1 MSNQDADVIVV
12 GCGPVGAYAAWQ
24 FASRGL
30 EVIGLEKG
38 RAEEPA
44 STIGAFHFERFAF
57 DRAGIPLLPD
67 EEVICKYPGLTVHS
81 PDGRHAVQVPG
92 VETWA
97 LDLDGFIQNL
107 RRRAEQAGTRL
118 TFGVEVTDVIQE
130 EGRVT
135 GVRAGGGPG
144 KQPAEYRARVVVDA
158 TGLAR
163 AVRSRVAAFHH
174 PGEDSGFSVYM
185 EYWRNA
191 QNPPGE
197 GIHSYLGRNAWT
209 ARYPDYWIA
218 GMGRPGSPEE
228 TIRAYRDWV
237 KVQFPGNQEVIRGV
251 RGTIP
256 YAFSPPTFVD
266 HGVLILGDAAATNK
280 PHNGEGISSSLVLAR
295 IAAEV
300 LPRAVASGATRAAL
314 WEINRCYFTGEG
326 SRFAFLRAMGF
337 SLLEQPEEE
346 LNAAFEIGLVNGE
359 DLSQVFVDHRVSKP
373 LTRWLGPLA
382 RLLPR
387 GRMAARYGRAVFR
400 AARLAGLL
408 DQYPAEEGFPA
419 WRRDYE
425 KQIAAVLPRRRP
437 SGRP

>member
-1 MSNQDADVIVV
+1 MSKLEADVIVV

-30 EVIGLEKG
+30 EVIGLERG

-57 DRAGIPLLPD
+57 DRAGIPLPPD

-81 PDGRHAVQVPG
+81 PDGRHALQVPG

-97 LDLDGFIQNL
+97 LELDRFIKNL
-107 RRRAEQAGTRL
+107 RHRAAQAGARFF
-118 TFGVEVTDVIQE
+118 FGERVTDVIREQD
-130 EGRVT
+130 RVQ
-135 GVRAGGGPG
+135 GVRTGGGPG
-144 KQPAEYRARVVVDA
+144 KKAVEYRGRVVVDA

-163 AVRSRVAAFHH
+163 TVRRCVPAFRH
-174 PGEDSGFSVYM
+174 PGEDSVFSVYM

-191 QNPPGE
+191 ETPPGE
-197 GIHSYLGRNAWT
+197 GIHSYMGRNAWT
-209 ARYPDYWIA
+209 ARYPGYWIA

-237 KVQFPGNQEVIRGV
+237 KVRFPGNREVIRGV

-256 YAFSPPTFVD
+256 YAFSPATFVD

-300 LPRAVASGATRAAL
+300 LPAAVASGATRAAL
-314 WEINRCYFTGEG
+314 WEINRRYFAGEG
-326 SRFAFLRAMGF
+326 ARFAFLRAMGF

-346 LNAAFEIGLVNGE
+346 INAAFDIGLVNGD
-359 DLSQVFVDHRVSKP
+359 DLSRVLVDHQVRKP
-373 LTRWLGPLA
+373 LARWLGPLA

-387 GRMAARYGRAVFR
+387 GRMAGRYGRSVFR
-400 AARLAGLL
+400 AARLARLCG
-408 DQYPAEEGFPA
+408 QYPAERDFPA
-419 WRRDYE
+419 WRREYE
-425 KQIAAVLPRRRP
+425 EQLVAVLPRPRPAGRR
-437 SGRP
+437 